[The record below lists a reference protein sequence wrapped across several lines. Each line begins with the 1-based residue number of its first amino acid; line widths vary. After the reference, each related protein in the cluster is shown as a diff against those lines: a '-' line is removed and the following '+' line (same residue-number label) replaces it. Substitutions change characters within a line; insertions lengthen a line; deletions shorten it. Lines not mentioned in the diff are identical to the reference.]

1 MYNIN
6 YNNIKKSKKQ
16 YSINLRNMDNNS
28 YRLYE
33 KISFSLNHS
42 LQSNGTETAAS
53 KSNLTKTFSS
63 RNPKLPVNENQNY
76 PIKKC
81 SYTKFLELRNTKNSV
96 PFGNTEQRFKWQNLK
111 NENIVV
117 YPEIYKKP
125 HKKQFL
131 LKETFGEGM
140 LDFINYKKT
149 NDDKP
154 KIRRIRRCLSEQ
166 NLDKPNYIQNIDIN
180 ISKRVIDPSY
190 NKEPEKKI
198 QKKSFSQSNFNYHK
212 TDGGLKSLFDLTPI
226 DIPIKGKK
234 LYNTKSYGA
243 ININLF
249 DKNYGQF
256 EMPTHTKKQF
266 FNNRCYFDH
275 IKDEDLISY
284 MNKCWKFKRSKSAV
298 PRFKTDL
305 EIYLNN
311 NVDQLQLRNNINN
324 NINKSSLNKSLSK
337 IKRNNRNNKNEK
349 YNPKFL
355 PNLI

>member
-1 MYNIN
+1 MFNIN
-6 YNNIKKSKKQ
+6 YNDIKKSKKQ
-16 YSINLRNMDNNS
+16 YSKILRNANNNS

-42 LQSNGTETAAS
+42 LQSNGTETTAS
-53 KSNLTKTFSS
+53 KSNITKTFSS
-63 RNPKLPVNENQNY
+63 RNPKLRVNENKYY

-81 SYTKFLELRNTKNSV
+81 SYTKFLELRNIKNTV

-111 NENIVV
+111 NENIVI

-166 NLDKPNYIQNIDIN
+166 DLDKRNHIQNIDIN

-190 NKEPEKKI
+190 NKEPEKTIK
-198 QKKSFSQSNFNYHK
+198 KKSFSQSNFNYHK

-234 LYNTKSYGA
+234 LYKTKSYGA

-275 IKDEDLISY
+275 IKDQDLISD
-284 MNKCWKFKRSKSAV
+284 MNKFWKFKRSKSVV
-298 PRFKTDL
+298 PGFKTDL
-305 EIYLNN
+305 ELYLNT
-311 NVDQLQLRNNINN
+311 NVDQLQLRNNRNNSINKRDINN
-324 NINKSSLNKSLSK
+324 SLSK
-337 IKRNNRNNKNEK
+337 INRNIRNNKNEK
-349 YNPKFL
+349 CNYKFL
-355 PNLI
+355 PNLL